1 MPSHTA
7 ASSSFIVLSE
17 VPIETQDAMR
27 ALEYLGL
34 GPDADPEGADGT
46 PRVQAVVPADMSRS
60 LLVEV
65 IDDLGA
71 ADLQGAW
78 EALVSRL
85 RGERTEESVHRDAQA
100 VLSAVTDAFSRI
112 GCEVSGT
119 VSGQDPL
126 SAVRGFLEDCHSQA
140 VVVFSD
146 PQLIEETFA
155 QDWAHKVEDD
165 LGATVLHLY
174 PGSPMI
180 GTS

>member
-1 MPSHTA
+1 MQSTT

-34 GPDADPEGADGT
+34 GPDADPDGTDAT
-46 PRVQAVVPADMSRS
+46 PRVQAVVPADTTRS

-78 EALVSRL
+78 EALVQRL
-85 RGERTEESVHRDAQA
+85 RGERTPDTVQRSAKA
-100 VLSAVTDAFSRI
+100 VLAAVTDAFGRV

-119 VSGQDPL
+119 VTPGDPL
-126 SAVRGFLEDCHSQA
+126 ASVRELLEHCHSQA

-146 PQLIEETFA
+146 PQLLEETFA
-155 QDWAHKVEDD
+155 QDWAHKVEDH

-174 PGSPMI
+174 PGSPVI